1 MNKIKGYYFIT
12 DRGLSRQGNARDVS
26 DALDCGVTVA
36 QYRDKDL
43 GMKEMYK
50 EALALKSICRRSKAL
65 FLINDRVEVAAACD
79 ADGVHIGQEDMV
91 YGEARKMLGKNK
103 IIGVTAH
110 NIEEAVNAQ
119 EAGADYVGGSPIF
132 STATK
137 PDAGKPAGI
146 KLIEAVKRAVRI
158 PVIAIG
164 GINLSN
170 AAEVVRAGA
179 DGLCA
184 ISAVVA
190 SDNVKAE
197 ILKFQKL
204 FE

>member
-12 DRGLSRQGNARDVS
+12 DKGLSRRGNASDVA
-26 DALDCGVTVA
+26 DAVECGVSAV
-36 QYRDKDL
+36 QYRDKGL

-50 EALALKSICRRSKAL
+50 EALALKSICGDKTL

-79 ADGVHIGQEDMV
+79 ADGVHIGQEDMG
-91 YGEARKMLGKNK
+91 YSEARKMLGKNK

-110 NIEEAVNAQ
+110 NIEEAINAQ
-119 EAGADYVGGSPIF
+119 EAGADYVGVSPIF

-137 PDAGKPAGI
+137 TDAGKPAGI
-146 KLIEAVKRAVRI
+146 KLIEAVKMAVKI

-170 AAEVVRAGA
+170 AAEVVKAGA

-190 SDNVKAE
+190 SGNVKAE

-204 FE
+204 FK